1 VIDLVNT
8 WEELP
13 DVRIRGGA
21 PYPFQFS
28 REEKAEIEANV
39 NGALRGMEAMS
50 AVQKRLGG
58 LSPERGT
65 VRADQY
71 EEACDALQQVKEQVN
86 EFYARSESDRQ
97 VSKEAWPFD
106 DEPGIFYHIRF
117 LLPHPEYWKRKVQ
130 AQASNSPSRSMALP
144 LMMTPASDSPPS

>member
-1 VIDLVNT
+1 MRSKTVLLFDLLLLARNLLVDGEATYLAQVIDVENT
-8 WEELP
+8 CEELP
-13 DVRIRGGA
+13 GVRIRGGA

-28 REEKAEIEANV
+28 REEKAEIEADV

-50 AVQKRLGG
+50 PVQKSLGRLF
-58 LSPERGT
+58 PERGI

-97 VSKEAWPFD
+97 VWKEAWPFD
-106 DEPGIFYHIRF
+106 D
-117 LLPHPEYWKRKVQ
+117 
-130 AQASNSPSRSMALP
+130 
-144 LMMTPASDSPPS
+144 